1 MLRLRTIAALI
12 VVGLAGAAVASVAAG
27 RPLGVIDT
35 ITDILTDILP
45 TETTAE
51 TTEPATTEP
60 ATTNLG
66 TTATEPVTTAPET
79 TAVTTTAPP
88 PTTQAPTTTSG
99 ETSTP
104 PGTTATEPEPPSDPN
119 LPSPGVTI
127 QPAST
132 PAASAG
138 RLPPDVENV
147 TARLGKGWVTIRW
160 TKPDDPQFARVT
172 ITRTPGRN
180 GQAQTRLYS
189 GSGTFFRDRGLVDG
203 AEYRYL
209 VTAVS
214 RNGARSQG
222 IEVIVEGE
230 PQLLVRPED
239 GARVRRVPP
248 ILRWTKVTRATYYN
262 VQLFLG
268 KRKVLSAWPRGTQ
281 LKLPMRWKYG
291 KTTHRL
297 VSGRY
302 TWYVWPGFG
311 RPAAGKYGAMLGASH
326 FRFTRF

>member
-1 MLRLRTIAALI
+1 
-12 VVGLAGAAVASVAAG
+12 VATG
-27 RPLGVIDT
+27 RPLGLIDT
-35 ITDILTDILP
+35 ITDILPTDILP
-45 TETTAE
+45 TETTGE
-51 TTEPATTEP
+51 TTEPATTDP
-60 ATTNLG
+60 G
-66 TTATEPVTTAPET
+66 TTATETATATAPDTTA
-79 TAVTTTAPP
+79 ATTTAQPA

-99 ETSTP
+99 QTSPPPAETTTP
-104 PGTTATEPEPPSDPN
+104 DPQPPPIPQP
-119 LPSPGVTI
+119 PSPGVTI
-127 QPAST
+127 HPAST

-172 ITRTPGRN
+172 ITRTPGRS
-180 GQAQTRLYS
+180 GQAQTRVYS
-189 GSGTFFRDRGLVDG
+189 GSGTFFRDRGLAQG

-239 GARVRRVPP
+239 GARVRRAPP
-248 ILRWTKVTRATYYN
+248 VLTWRKVTRATYYN

-281 LKLPMRWKYG
+281 LKLPMRWKYR

-311 RPAAGKYGAMLGASH
+311 RLSDGKYGAMLGASH
-326 FRFTRF
+326 FRYSRF